1 MGKSNTNADILS
13 IAKNS
18 RNNVTSR
25 SFYLD
30 SKLNDKSNE
39 KTNLVTKP

>member
-1 MGKSNTNADILS
+1 MGKSSTHADFLAITK
-13 IAKNS
+13 IS

-30 SKLNDKSNE
+30 LKLNEKLNE